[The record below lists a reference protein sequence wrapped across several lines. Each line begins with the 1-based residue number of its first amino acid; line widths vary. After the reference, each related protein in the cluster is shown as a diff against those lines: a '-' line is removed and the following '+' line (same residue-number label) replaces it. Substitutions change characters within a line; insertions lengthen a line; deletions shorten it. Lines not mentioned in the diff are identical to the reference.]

1 MMLDLRFS
9 TDYYLRVVELA
20 IRDGSRAL
28 VYNKKQSLLETWPI
42 NAPLSSDHDDRKETI
57 QQGIQEIFSR
67 SVISYSLSGRLLSII
82 DTRLRQET
90 PYTGILYRVFRKD
103 TFLRKKAVVKKLLLL
118 KNIIFLEHQR
128 PLNKISTVAHSVF
141 GKEKTNFSS
150 WEDFTHD
157 VEIHAE
163 NTDMSSS
170 VKESMAAEAS
180 SQVIMEALMTFLE
193 SQNTYLPLSLELLD
207 QFLSEKVVPLH
218 TLSERNFHLL
228 TELKNLY
235 TFSREDFQAILG
247 GIITNS
253 LSDVLANSLVGS
265 QLLSPQGKAM
275 VSTWKEIVEFSSEE
289 AIVAQGFLAEIL
301 RRIVSE
307 DLTTAISITNDAAP
321 EQIGRMYSIRD
332 CSPGLW
338 LKMMRILLMRW
349 LLDFDNRV
357 YSLLKKGINYYTP
370 QPTLWQQ
377 ILSLFK
383 KF

>member
-20 IRDGSRAL
+20 IRDGSRTL

-42 NAPLSSDHDDRKETI
+42 NAALSPDQDGMKETI
-57 QQGIQEIFSR
+57 QKAMQELFSR

-82 DTRLRQET
+82 DMRLRQEM
-90 PYTGILYRVFRKD
+90 PYTRLLYRIFRKD
-103 TFLRKKAVVKKLLLL
+103 TFEKKQTIVKKLLLL
-118 KNIIFLEHQR
+118 KNIIFLERQR
-128 PLNKISTVAHSVF
+128 PLNKISNVANTVFS
-141 GKEKTNFSS
+141 KEKTNFSS

-157 VEIHAE
+157 VGLHSEDI
-163 NTDMSSS
+163 DMSSS
-170 VKESMAAEAS
+170 VKESFAAESS
-180 SQVIMEALMTFLE
+180 SQVVMEALMTFLE

-207 QFLSEKVVPLH
+207 QFLSEKVLALH

-228 TELKNLY
+228 TELKDLY
-235 TFSREDFQAILG
+235 TLSREDFQAVIG
-247 GIITNS
+247 GIVTDS
-253 LSDVLANSLVGS
+253 LSDVLTNSLVGS
-265 QLLSPQGKAM
+265 QLLTPQGKAM
-275 VSTWKEIVEFSSEE
+275 VSTWQEVAEFSPQE
-289 AIVAQGFLAEIL
+289 AIFAQGFLAEIL

-307 DLTTAISITNDAAP
+307 DLKNIVSIANDATP

-349 LLDFDNRV
+349 LLDFDDRV
-357 YSLLKKGINYYTP
+357 YSLLKKSIHYYTP
-370 QPTLWQQ
+370 QPTFWQQ
-377 ILSLFK
+377 ILCMFK